1 MVAWVQFL
9 YNIGLV
15 PNKEMIDTRVSH
27 GMVLGSD
34 NQKMSKS
41 KGNVINPDDIVHEF
55 GADTLRVYEMF
66 MGDYEQDSPWS
77 TDSLKGC
84 KRFIDKVIRLKEKV
98 VDKENYSDCLEI
110 IINKSIKKVEYDLTH
125 LGYNTAVSTLM
136 ILANKYDELDHITKK
151 DYKVLLTLLNPIAPH
166 ITEELN
172 ESLGYKPICES
183 SWPEYDETK
192 TIDEEITIGIQVN
205 GKLRGEITITKD
217 DSEEVIRNKALA
229 NENVLKHIEG
239 KEIVKVI
246 VVKGKIVNIV
256 IK

>member
-1 MVAWVQFL
+1 MA
-9 YNIGLV
+9 
-15 PNKEMIDTRVSH
+15 
-27 GMVLGSD
+27 SD
-34 NQKMSKS
+34 
-41 KGNVINPDDIVHEF
+41 F
-55 GADTLRVYEMF
+55 
-66 MGDYEQDSPWS
+66 
-77 TDSLKGC
+77 
-84 KRFIDKVIRLKEKV
+84 
-98 VDKENYSDCLEI
+98 
-110 IINKSIKKVEYDLTH
+110 
-125 LGYNTAVSTLM
+125 
-136 ILANKYDELDHITKK
+136 
-151 DYKVLLTLLNPIAPH
+151 
-166 ITEELN
+166 
-172 ESLGYKPICES
+172 KPICES